1 MTRKIAII
9 GTGQQGASIAK
20 ALSEAGGYEVSAY
33 DANPDISKRFKAEMA
48 GFKNVTNHGQI
59 ETVATDAD
67 IIILATP
74 IDKFGD
80 VLDQLN
86 GYAKD
91 GVIVTDVGSGKQV
104 SVKAMKE
111 HALLGSKI
119 IGAHGINGKDGIGP
133 ETSTADMYRNQ
144 SVVIVPN
151 ASAQD
156 AQIEVEKMWKD
167 MGGNI
172 TYMSPFTHDA
182 FYGTISHFEHPL
194 AFALTAV
201 GQDTLMPNHA
211 SEDYKEAG
219 NTVLDTT
226 RISRASA
233 PMWIAIFKDNNAA
246 IQKAAQGFENKLTKL
261 KQALQADSPDMLK
274 SYLQKAHD
282 FRSQIPDRPRES
294 VLAEAA
300 DIAEQKG
307 HHRDIA
313 QRPQS
318 LMEAFDEAALT
329 SLAKRTTVPII
340 VSAALTL
347 NAIETEKELKG
358 VSIIESANPS
368 FKDGS
373 AAMLTDPGY
382 LADLL
387 YYNKDELLKQLCSF
401 EGEYNTIMDAIRS
414 NDAQVIT
421 DYIDKVAAIRSD
433 MPAHK
438 SADDMRGEYVVN
450 APEDDIHAA
459 VQG

>member
-1 MTRKIAII
+1 MTKKIAII

-20 ALSEAGGYEVSAY
+20 ALSEAGGYEISAY
-33 DANPDISKRFKAEMA
+33 DANPDISKRFEAEIA
-48 GFKNVTNHGQI
+48 GFDNITNHDQI
-59 ETVATDAD
+59 ETVAADAD

-86 GYAKD
+86 GHTKD
-91 GVIVTDVGSGKQV
+91 GVIITDVGSGKQV

-111 HALLGSKI
+111 HAMPGAKV
-119 IGAHGINGKDGIGP
+119 IGAHGINGKDGVGP

-151 ASAQD
+151 DGAPD
-156 AQIEVEKMWKD
+156 AQIEVENMWSD

-172 TYMSPFTHDA
+172 TYMSPFTHDV

-194 AFALTAV
+194 AFALTAA
-201 GQDTLMPNHA
+201 GQDTLMPGQA

-226 RISRASA
+226 RISSASA
-233 PMWIAIFKDNNAA
+233 PMWVAIFKDNNAA
-246 IQKAAQGFENKLTKL
+246 IQKAAQGFEEKLTKL
-261 KQALQADSPDMLK
+261 KQALQTDSPDMLK
-274 SYLQKAHD
+274 GYLQQAHN

-294 VLAEAA
+294 ILAEAA

-307 HHRDIA
+307 HDRDIA
-313 QRPQS
+313 QTPKTLS
-318 LMEAFDEAALT
+318 ETFDKAALT
-329 SLAKRTTVPII
+329 SLAKRTTAPVL

-347 NAIETEKELKG
+347 NAMETEKELKG

-387 YYNKDELLKQLCSF
+387 FYNKEDLLEQLQSF
-401 EGEYNTIMDAIRS
+401 EAEYNTIMDAIRT
-414 NDAQVIT
+414 NDAAAIT
-421 DYIDKVAAIRSD
+421 EYIDKVGAIRSD

-438 SADDMRGEYVVN
+438 SPDDMRDEYVVN
-450 APEDDIHAA
+450 LSEDDIPAA
-459 VQG
+459 EQG